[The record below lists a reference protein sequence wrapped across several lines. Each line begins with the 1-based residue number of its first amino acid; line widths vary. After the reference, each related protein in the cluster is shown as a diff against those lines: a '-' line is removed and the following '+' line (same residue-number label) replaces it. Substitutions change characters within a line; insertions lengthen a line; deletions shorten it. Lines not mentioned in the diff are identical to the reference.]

1 MATQL
6 NNYSA
11 SEVSFN
17 ETTGTNVS
25 ILHPS
30 VSILLTPSPGY
41 TITSSNFS
49 PKSPLP
55 SNISSLTFQQS
66 GANINAIATFTNPFT
81 MPSSN
86 VSIPLC
92 INGFA
97 ELVRYSISGSITNN
111 ICNING
117 ELPTSYSGTGTFNTT
132 STVITIPVNADSGY
146 YFPTQPTLVV
156 STGLSSNYTIT
167 SSNSFDGE
175 GNLIGT
181 QFNVNYKFPNANVSW
196 NVLTLNACAYE
207 IYVPSIEITGY
218 SINTTSIIPA
228 GETRTMQVFGNEGA
242 VFTVS
247 MNGTNLVSN
256 VTMGVTGVYAFD
268 IVFPTVTS
276 NTTYTITLSGDLAS
290 PFLPQN
296 PIVIYQ
302 RLATNVT
309 LQALFNSGIAN
320 VTPVVKS
327 FEAFGSPTPGES
339 AFTLDFPWTI
349 TPSPALTGNQRLA
362 LSAQPTSANW
372 SNLNQLTNGGTLIF
386 PVANIV
392 LENPATSGTITVT
405 GNIETYGG
413 SNMTT
418 TLDLTGLLTI
428 VDTPSITTLDATSIT
443 ATSATGGATNISNGG
458 LTLINKGIQWS
469 LNSSMNP
476 ILNSFTAT
484 TSDTG
489 NFTTS
494 MPNLTAGT
502 TYYVRAFATNSLGI
516 GYGAIKQFTTLNPL
530 PYSYTLQYNYF
541 DDTYV
546 GFANAAAACAAT
558 ATYTTVWSTSAT
570 IVEGMALYTDQ
581 YGQNPLTA
589 YSFGT
594 ATPYFK
600 LGDNSVRFEKNDPEI
615 DLGNVV
621 YSVASC
627 STSSV
632 VFTSWSSQS
641 YTTIDQSTSGMV
653 TITGDPVAFR
663 ARATVI
669 GDSTICAVNINVNG
683 IAKSAS
689 RGTPG
694 TNDSTYT
701 TLIQPGTYTY
711 SVSIDTTNGAVAG
724 GIFWISA

>member
-17 ETTGTNVS
+17 ETAGTNVS

-97 ELVRYSISGSITNN
+97 ELVMYSISGSITNN

-156 STGLSSNYTIT
+156 STGVSSNYTIT
-167 SSNSFDGE
+167 SSNSFDGD

-181 QFNVNYKFPNANVSW
+181 QFNVNYKFPNSNVSG
-196 NVLTLNACAYE
+196 NVLTLSACAYE

-218 SINTTSIIPA
+218 SINTASIIPA

-256 VTMGVTGVYAFD
+256 VTMGATGVYAFD
-268 IVFPTVTS
+268 IIFPTVTS

-302 RLATNVT
+302 RLATEVT

-428 VDTPSITTLDATSIT
+428 VDTPSITTLDATNIT
-443 ATSATGGATNISNGG
+443 STSATGGATNISNGG

-469 LNSSMNP
+469 LNSSMSP

-494 MPNLTAGT
+494 MPNLTPGT
-502 TYYVRAFATNSLGI
+502 IYYVRAFATNSLGV
-516 GYGAIKQFTTLNPL
+516 GYGIIKQFTTTSITPL
-530 PYSYTLQYNYF
+530 PYSYTFYYF
-541 DDTYV
+541 SEDGNPNWG
-546 GFANAAAACAAT
+546 GFNTSGDACAAT
-558 ATYTTVWSTSAT
+558 SYSAT
-570 IVEGMALYTDQ
+570 VYSNSSSIAVGMELFYDEYGTTPLNCTSFDQSGYNYYKINSTLIQFDNEGY
-581 YGQNPLTA
+581 
-589 YSFGT
+589 FG
-594 ATPYFK
+594 
-600 LGDNSVRFEKNDPEI
+600 
-615 DLGNVV
+615 GNTVH
-621 YSVASC
+621 SVASC
-627 STSSV
+627 IAG
-632 VFTSWSSQS
+632 
-641 YTTIDQSTSGMV
+641 YEH
-653 TITGDPVAFR
+653 AFS
-663 ARATVI
+663 A
-669 GDSTICAVNINVNG
+669 DYSTISSGACSFSLNQTLYTN
-683 IAKSAS
+683 SAS
-689 RGTPG
+689 LGPG
-694 TNDSTYT
+694 SIVYVDIDLTSTFIGLDRWYASSGGKT
-701 TLIQPGTYTY
+701 YLIQNDGLITSEY
-711 SVSIDTTNGAVAG
+711 VC
-724 GIFWISA
+724 

>member
-17 ETTGTNVS
+17 ETAGTNVS

-97 ELVRYSISGSITNN
+97 ELVMYSISGSITNN

-156 STGLSSNYTIT
+156 STGVSSNYTIT
-167 SSNSFDGE
+167 SSNSFDGD

-181 QFNVNYKFPNANVSW
+181 QFNVNYKFPNSNMSG
-196 NVLTLNACAYE
+196 NVLTLSACAYE

-218 SINTTSIIPA
+218 SINTVSIIPA

-256 VTMGVTGVYAFD
+256 VTMGATGVYAFD
-268 IVFPTVTS
+268 IIFPTVTS

-302 RLATNVT
+302 RLATEVT

-320 VTPVVKS
+320 ITPVVKS

-349 TPSPALTGNQRLA
+349 TPSPALTGNQRLV

-428 VDTPSITTLDATSIT
+428 
-443 ATSATGGATNISNGG
+443 
-458 LTLINKGIQWS
+458 QE
-469 LNSSMNP
+469 
-476 ILNSFTAT
+476 
-484 TSDTG
+484 
-489 NFTTS
+489 
-494 MPNLTAGT
+494 
-502 TYYVRAFATNSLGI
+502 
-516 GYGAIKQFTTLNPL
+516 PL
-530 PYSYTLQYNYF
+530 QYSYTLTYFSQSEGGDLYGYNVSNEACDATVTTMTVYSNSSAIATGMELYS
-541 DDTYV
+541 DEY
-546 GFANAAAACAAT
+546 GLNPLIAAS
-558 ATYTTVWSTSAT
+558 YTT
-570 IVEGMALYTDQ
+570 LY
-581 YGQNPLTA
+581 A
-589 YSFGT
+589 
-594 ATPYFK
+594 YFK
-600 LGDNSVRFEKNDPEI
+600 LDDQVITFEINDIESSQGYI
-615 DLGNVV
+615 V

-627 STSSV
+627 
-632 VFTSWSSQS
+632 
-641 YTTIDQSTSGMV
+641 
-653 TITGDPVAFR
+653 VAGYGHAFS
-663 ARATVI
+663 A
-669 GDSTICAVNINVNG
+669 DYSTISSGACSFSLNQTLYTN
-683 IAKSAS
+683 SAS
-689 RGTPG
+689 LGPG
-694 TNDSTYT
+694 SIVYVDIDLTSTFIGLDRWYASSGGKT
-701 TLIQPGTYTY
+701 YLIQDDGLITSEY
-711 SVSIDTTNGAVAG
+711 VC
-724 GIFWISA
+724 